1 MNSIIFEGPLP
12 NSRYQESLSQDDR
25 VVRPQ
30 WNRIRWSLSLFSLA
44 STEGLGQEIRAVER
58 LALPPTSRSTARER
72 EREQSQT
79 FFFSLSVYIIVI
91 FFFFS
96 LHETKGKESALGRV
110 KAFFQLCKPLRL
122 SVSACR
128 GRKAISFGAASLYK
142 PPKPPSPHPSSSLS
156 HTSSPN
162 LNRDE
167 ECLAVP
173 PLASDLQPP
182 PFSQNPSKWGNQWA
196 VIKIG
201 KALASDEE
209 VMG

>member
-91 FFFFS
+91 FFFLFFFS
-96 LHETKGKESALGRV
+96 TRQKGKRV
-110 KAFFQLCKPLRL
+110 RWD
-122 SVSACR
+122 V
-128 GRKAISFGAASLYK
+128 
-142 PPKPPSPHPSSSLS
+142 
-156 HTSSPN
+156 
-162 LNRDE
+162 
-167 ECLAVP
+167 
-173 PLASDLQPP
+173 
-182 PFSQNPSKWGNQWA
+182 
-196 VIKIG
+196 
-201 KALASDEE
+201 
-209 VMG
+209 

>member
-1 MNSIIFEGPLP
+1 M
-12 NSRYQESLSQDDR
+12 
-25 VVRPQ
+25 V
-30 WNRIRWSLSLFSLA
+30 SLSLFIGKHWRFGAGNKSC
-44 STEGLGQEIRAVER
+44 RATR
-58 LALPPTSRSTARER
+58 SPPYLKVYSQRER
-72 EREQSQT
+72 AGTEPNL
-79 FFFSLSVYIIVI
+79 FFSLSVYIIVI
-91 FFFFS
+91 FFLNLFIFF